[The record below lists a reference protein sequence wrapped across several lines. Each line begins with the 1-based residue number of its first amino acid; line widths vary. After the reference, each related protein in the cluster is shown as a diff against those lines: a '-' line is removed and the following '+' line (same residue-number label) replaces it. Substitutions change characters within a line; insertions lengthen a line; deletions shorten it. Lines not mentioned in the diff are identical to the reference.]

1 MPRHARFSLAG
12 VPMHVLQRGHNRSAC
27 FFDPSDHRYY
37 LDRLRELSE
46 AFGCAVHAY
55 CLMTNHVHLLLTPP
69 TESAAGRMMRLL
81 AQHYSQYVNRTY
93 ERRGTIWEGRFRSS
107 LVDSERYLL
116 ACHVYVERNPVR
128 AGMVRLPRD
137 YPWSSYRANAEGR
150 VDRLLTPHPRYLALG
165 DEPAAR
171 RAAYRH
177 LHGAGMDEAT
187 LDEIRDA
194 TNGGFV
200 LGNARFAAEIEAAL
214 GRRVTRGKPG
224 RPRKRDG
231 AAASA

>member
-1 MPRHARFSLAG
+1 
-12 VPMHVLQRGHNRSAC
+12 MHVG
-27 FFDPSDHRYY
+27 
-37 LDRLRELSE
+37 
-46 AFGCAVHAY
+46 V
-55 CLMTNHVHLLLTPP
+55 
-69 TESAAGRMMRLL
+69 
-81 AQHYSQYVNRTY
+81 
-93 ERRGTIWEGRFRSS
+93 
-107 LVDSERYLL
+107 RYLL

-200 LGNARFAAEIEAAL
+200 LGKARFAAEIEAAL

-231 AAASA
+231 EKRGPSPI